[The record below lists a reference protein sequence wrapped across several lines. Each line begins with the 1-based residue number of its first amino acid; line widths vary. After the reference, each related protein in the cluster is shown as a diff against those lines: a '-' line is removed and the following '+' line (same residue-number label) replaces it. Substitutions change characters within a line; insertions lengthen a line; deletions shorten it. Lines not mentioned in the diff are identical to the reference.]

1 VSNSWRHGALFDGL
15 PYGAGL
21 DFKAENKVRTSDRG
35 CKNAFAAAVLASFI
49 AVGSPVWAADISGG
63 VVKIGVI
70 NDATGP
76 LSDSNGQGSVVAA
89 KMAIDDFR
97 KQNPNIKVELLY
109 ADHQNKPDI
118 GVAVVRKWFDVD
130 GVDVIA
136 DVGNS
141 AVGLALQTVIRDKNK
156 IAIYTSVASTELTG
170 KQCVKTGFAW
180 LHDSYTLVAGPLRSL
195 VAQGLDTWFFVAA
208 DYAFGKNMVAESQ
221 RVLQRVGGKSLGAVY
236 HPMDTADYSSF
247 LLQAQGSGAKVVAFS
262 SVGSQLVN
270 SMKQWKEFGMDA
282 GGQRPLAQ
290 LLFLTDVHSMGLDV
304 AGGLTSVVGWY
315 WGLNDE
321 TRAFGHRFFEL
332 HRKMPTAPQAAV
344 YSGLSHYLKGVA
356 ATGSDDTDAVARW
369 MRENS
374 VDDFFARGAKI
385 REDGKLIHDF
395 YLFQVKKKSDLKEPW
410 DYYDI
415 VRSIPADEAFSPLSE
430 SECPLVKASH

>member
-1 VSNSWRHGALFDGL
+1 MKTSGRG
-15 PYGAGL
+15 
-21 DFKAENKVRTSDRG
+21 FKKT
-35 CKNAFAAAVLASFI
+35 FATVLAAGFV
-49 AVGSPVWAADISGG
+49 AFGSAVWASEISGG

-76 LSDSNGQGSVVAA
+76 LSDSNGRGSVVAA
-89 KMAIDDFR
+89 KMAIDDFQ
-97 KQNPNIKVELLY
+97 KENANFKVELLY

-118 GVAVVRKWFDVD
+118 GVAIVRKWFDVD

-156 IAIYTSVASTELTG
+156 IAIYTSVATTELTG
-170 KQCVKTGFAW
+170 KQCVKIGFAW

-221 RVLQRVGGKSLGAVY
+221 RVLERVGGKSLGAVY
-236 HPMDTADYSSF
+236 HPMDNGDYGSF
-247 LLQAQGSGAKVVAFS
+247 LLQAQSSGAKVVAFS
-262 SVGSQLVN
+262 NVGSQLVN

-282 GGQRPLAQ
+282 GKQRPVAQ

-304 AGGLTSVVGWY
+304 AGGLTSMVGWY

-321 TRAFGHRFFEL
+321 TRTFGHRFFEL
-332 HRKMPTAPQAAV
+332 HQKMPTAPQAAV

-356 ATGSDDTDAVARW
+356 ATGSDDTDIVAKW
-369 MRENS
+369 MRENAI
-374 VDDFFARGAKI
+374 DDFFARGAKI
-385 REDGKLIHDF
+385 REDGKLVHDF
-395 YLFQVKKKSDLKEPW
+395 YLFQVKKKSDVKEPW

-415 VRSIPADEAFSPLSE
+415 LRRVPPDEAFSPLSE
-430 SECPLVKASH
+430 SECPLVKGSH

>member
-1 VSNSWRHGALFDGL
+1 
-15 PYGAGL
+15 
-21 DFKAENKVRTSDRG
+21 
-35 CKNAFAAAVLASFI
+35 
-49 AVGSPVWAADISGG
+49 
-63 VVKIGVI
+63 
-70 NDATGP
+70 
-76 LSDSNGQGSVVAA
+76 VVAA

-97 KQNPNIKVELLY
+97 KQNPDIKVELLY

-221 RVLQRVGGKSLGAVY
+221 RVLSRVGGKSLGTVY

-262 SVGSQLVN
+262 NVGSQLVN
-270 SMKQWKEFGMDA
+270 SIKQWKEFGMDA
-282 GGQRPLAQ
+282 GKQRPLAQ

-315 WGLNDE
+315 WGLSDE

-356 ATGSDDTDAVARW
+356 ATDSDNTDTVARW

-395 YLFQVKKKSDLKEPW
+395 YLFQVKKKSDVKEPW

-415 VRSIPADEAFSPLSE
+415 VRRIPADEAFSPLSE
-430 SECPLVKASH
+430 SECPLVKPSH

>member
-1 VSNSWRHGALFDGL
+1 M
-15 PYGAGL
+15 
-21 DFKAENKVRTSDRG
+21 RTLGRTCSKT
-35 CKNAFAAAVLASFI
+35 CAAFAVAGFI
-49 AVGSPVWAADISGG
+49 ALGSAACAGEISGG

-70 NDATGP
+70 NDASGP
-76 LSDSNGQGSVVAA
+76 LSDSNGPGSVVAA
-89 KMAIDDFR
+89 KMAIEDFH
-97 KQNPNIKVELLY
+97 KQHPDIKVELVY

-118 GVAVVRKWFDVD
+118 GVTIVRKWFDVD

-156 IAIYTSVASTELTG
+156 IAIYTSVATTELTG

-208 DYAFGKNMVAESQ
+208 DYAFGKNMVAESE
-221 RVLQRVGGKSLGAVY
+221 RVLERVGGKAAGAVY
-236 HPMDTADYSSF
+236 HPMDNADYSSF
-247 LLQAQGSGAKVVAFS
+247 LLQAQSSGAKVVAFS
-262 SVGSQLVN
+262 NVGSQLVN

-282 GGQRPLAQ
+282 GKQRPVAQ

-304 AGGLTSVVGWY
+304 ATGLTSMVGWY

-332 HRKMPTAPQAAV
+332 HQKMPTAPQAAV
-344 YSGLSHYLKGVA
+344 YSGLFHYLKAVA
-356 ATGSDDTDAVARW
+356 ATGTDDTDTVAKW
-369 MRENS
+369 MRDNA
-374 VDDFFARGAKI
+374 VDDFYARGAKI

-395 YLFQVKKKSDLKEPW
+395 YLFQVKKASEVKEPW
-410 DYYDI
+410 DYYNI
-415 VRSIPADEAFSPLSE
+415 LRRVPPEEAFSPLSE
-430 SECPLVKASH
+430 SECPLVKASN

>member
-1 VSNSWRHGALFDGL
+1 MSI
-15 PYGAGL
+15 
-21 DFKAENKVRTSDRG
+21 T
-35 CKNAFAAAVLASFI
+35 
-49 AVGSPVWAADISGG
+49 
-63 VVKIGVI
+63 
-70 NDATGP
+70 
-76 LSDSNGQGSVVAA
+76 
-89 KMAIDDFR
+89 
-97 KQNPNIKVELLY
+97 
-109 ADHQNKPDI
+109 
-118 GVAVVRKWFDVD
+118 
-130 GVDVIA
+130 

-180 LHDSYTLVAGPLRSL
+180 LHDLLHAGGGPSEDPRRPGAGHLVLHRG
-195 VAQGLDTWFFVAA
+195 GLCVRQEYGGGIAA
-208 DYAFGKNMVAESQ
+208 SCST
-221 RVLQRVGGKSLGAVY
+221 RVGGKSLGAVY
-236 HPMDTADYSSF
+236 HPMDTTDYSSF
-247 LLQAQGSGAKVVAFS
+247 LLQAQSSGAKVVAFS

-282 GGQRPLAQ
+282 GKQRPLAQ

-344 YSGLSHYLKGVA
+344 YSGLSHYLRGVA
-356 ATGSDDTDAVARW
+356 ATGSDDTDTVARW

-395 YLFQVKKKSDLKEPW
+395 YL
-410 DYYDI
+410 
-415 VRSIPADEAFSPLSE
+415 
-430 SECPLVKASH
+430 CPGQEEV

>member
-1 VSNSWRHGALFDGL
+1 MFGFGSGWGRAIGAV
-15 PYGAGL
+15 A
-21 DFKAENKVRTSDRG
+21 
-35 CKNAFAAAVLASFI
+35 CASFVVF
-49 AVGSPVWAADISGG
+49 ASQALAGDISGG

-76 LSDSNGQGSVVAA
+76 LSDSNGPGSVVAA
-89 KMAIDDFR
+89 KMAIEDFQ
-97 KQNPNIKVELLY
+97 KQHPDIKVELVY

-118 GVAVVRKWFDVD
+118 GVAIVRRWFDVD

-156 IAIYTSVASTELTG
+156 IAIYTSVATTELTG

-180 LHDSYTLVAGPLRSL
+180 LHDSYTLVAGPLRTL
-195 VAQGLDTWFFVAA
+195 VGQGLDTWFFVAA

-221 RVLQRVGGKSLGAVY
+221 RVLARVGGKSLGAVY
-236 HPMDTADYSSF
+236 HPMDNADYGSF

-262 SVGSQLVN
+262 NVGSQLVN

-282 GGQRPLAQ
+282 GAQRPVAQ

-304 AGGLTSVVGWY
+304 ASGLTSMVGWY

-332 HRKMPTAPQAAV
+332 HQRMPTAPQAAV

-356 ATGSDDTDAVARW
+356 ATGSDDTDTVAKW
-369 MRENS
+369 MRDNA
-374 VDDFFARGAKI
+374 VDDFFAPGAKI

-395 YLFQVKKKSDLKEPW
+395 YLFQVKNKADVKEPW
-410 DYYDI
+410 DYYNI
-415 VRSIPADEAFSPLSE
+415 LRRVPPEEAFSPLSE
-430 SECPLVKASH
+430 SECPLVKASN